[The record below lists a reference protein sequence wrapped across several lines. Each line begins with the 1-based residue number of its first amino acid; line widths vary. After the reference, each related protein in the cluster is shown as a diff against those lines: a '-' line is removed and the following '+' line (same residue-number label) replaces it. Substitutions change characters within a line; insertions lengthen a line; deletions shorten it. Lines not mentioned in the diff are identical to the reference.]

1 MRSYR
6 FTFMTDPL
14 FWLGLS
20 LFLVSFSLFAVL
32 IVTIP
37 TLQDVARAAPSAER
51 LFDTLNREF
60 PPTLEAIRLTGK
72 EVGELTDEIDRG
84 INNATG
90 VVRQVDRG
98 LSNAKQQA
106 QQVEQSSRGLIAG
119 VKAAWKVWQNPKRD
133 RLDGLYESQYPQ
145 GGDNPLSKLDERN
158 SKFGRSSNFESSVSP
173 NSD

>member
-1 MRSYR
+1 MI
-6 FTFMTDPL
+6 DPL

-32 IVTIP
+32 LVTIP
-37 TLQDVARAAPSAER
+37 TLQEVARAARSAER

-72 EVGELTDEIDRG
+72 EVGELTDDINQG

-98 LSNAKQQA
+98 LLNAKQQA
-106 QQVEQSSRGLIAG
+106 EQVEQSSRGLIAG
-119 VKAAWKVWQNPKRD
+119 VKAAWKVWQTPKRD
-133 RLDGLYESQYPQ
+133 
-145 GGDNPLSKLDERN
+145 NPLDTLYGSRYPKWRDR
-158 SKFGRSSNFESSVSP
+158 RSQSEQTSNFEPRVSRQNP
-173 NSD
+173 DT